1 MDKDSVL
8 DMLEEMVKERA
19 ALIKEYEFMKYG
31 DWIYWR
37 SKLEIQ
43 IGIMEQVAKMIDRG
57 DTRDRDLEEWRIAL
71 ADDRERWKKHKYK

>member
-19 ALIKEYEFMKYG
+19 TLIKEYEFMKYG

-37 SKLEIQ
+37 NKLEIQ
-43 IGIMEQVAKMIDRG
+43 IGILEQVAKQIDRG
-57 DTRDRDLEEWRIAL
+57 DTRYLL
-71 ADDRERWKKHKYK
+71 